1 VRAVHT
7 GQRYLSRK
15 ITETIVEDYLH
26 QLDEVASPLDRLT
39 DREREVLQLVAEGKT
54 SADIAEVLSISIKT
68 VETYRSRIMHKL
80 DLRDLPALVKF
91 AIQQGLIP
99 LE

>member
-1 VRAVHT
+1 
-7 GQRYLSRK
+7 
-15 ITETIVEDYLH
+15 
-26 QLDEVASPLDRLT
+26 
-39 DREREVLQLVAEGKT
+39 
-54 SADIAEVLSISIKT
+54 
-68 VETYRSRIMHKL
+68 MHKL